1 MLFIQQHILSL
12 DDVPLFLAELGIV
25 EVSRVTLEGLIKV
38 LELFTYLAGI
48 SLQLFNRLS
57 MEEVRERLSRKDLGN
72 DGSQRRIVVWLEG
85 VEALH

>member
-25 EVSRVTLEGLIKV
+25 EVSIVTLEGLIKV
-38 LELFTYLAGI
+38 LELVTYLAGI

-57 MEEVRERLSRKDLGN
+57 MEEVCERPSRKDLGN